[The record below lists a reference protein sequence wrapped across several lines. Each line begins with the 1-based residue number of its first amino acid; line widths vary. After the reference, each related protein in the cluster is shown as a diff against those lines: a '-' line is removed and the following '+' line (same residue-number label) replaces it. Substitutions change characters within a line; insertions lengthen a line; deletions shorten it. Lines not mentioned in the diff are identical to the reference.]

1 MMVVI
6 VIRRLGEIGAFTSAD
21 RFVARCGAA
30 PNEVHLIPQ
39 DLPTLYFGQPM
50 PQPRHL
56 HGDPHPNSLQQVTR
70 VAAPI
75 TTVGAYALRQRCG
88 LASVELDAER
98 GSRSENDRPGRT
110 TQSQRDRLIF

>member
-30 PNEVHLIPQ
+30 PNEVHLVPQ

-70 VAAPI
+70 VAAYYDRGRFRAPSEMRS
-75 TTVGAYALRQRCG
+75 TVSRVRRRTG
-88 LASVELDAER
+88 LE
-98 GSRSENDRPGRT
+98 
-110 TQSQRDRLIF
+110 I